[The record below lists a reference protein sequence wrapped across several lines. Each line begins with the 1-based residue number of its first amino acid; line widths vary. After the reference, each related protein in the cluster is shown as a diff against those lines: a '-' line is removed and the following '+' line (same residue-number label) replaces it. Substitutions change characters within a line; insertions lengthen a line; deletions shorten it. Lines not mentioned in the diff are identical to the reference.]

1 MDERRKR
8 LLYRAT
14 HRGTREADRLVGGFA
29 QAHLTGLD
37 AADLDRFEALLEESD
52 VDLVDWLL
60 DRRAAPDRVRSP
72 LLTRMIGFHAGSSL
86 P

>member
-29 QAHLTGLD
+29 EAHLEGLGT
-37 AADLDRFEALLEESD
+37 ADLDLYEALLEESD
-52 VDLVDWLL
+52 VDLVDWLMG
-60 DRRAAPDRVRSP
+60 RREAPARHQ
-72 LLTRMIGFHAGSSL
+72 TIIQKMKKFI
-86 P
+86 

>member
-1 MDERRKR
+1 MDDRRKR

-29 QAHLTGLD
+29 QAHLEGLN

-52 VDLVDWLL
+52 VDLVDWLMG
-60 DRRAAPDRVRSP
+60 RGVAPAHHDAIIEKLRK
-72 LLTRMIGFHAGSSL
+72 SS
-86 P
+86 

>member
-29 QAHLTGLD
+29 EAYLDGLGS
-37 AADLDRFEALLEESD
+37 AELDLFEALLEEND
-52 VDLVDWLL
+52 VDVVDWLIG
-60 DRRAAPDRVRSP
+60 RKAPPPAHDSIIQKIKNA
-72 LLTRMIGFHAGSSL
+72 L
-86 P
+86 

>member
-29 QAHLTGLD
+29 DRFVAELD
-37 AADLDRFEALLEESD
+37 AEGLMAFEALIEERD
-52 VDLVDWLL
+52 ADLVDWLMGH
-60 DRRAAPDRVRSP
+60 AAVPAAFDGP
-72 LLTRMIGFHAGSSL
+72 LMRRMIAFTRGE
-86 P
+86 

>member
-29 QAHLTGLD
+29 QAHVETLD
-37 AADLDRFEALLEESD
+37 STALDQLESLLNEND
-52 VDLVDWLL
+52 VDLVRWIGGRGEPSD
-60 DRRAAPDRVRSP
+60 AASMPV
-72 LLTRMIGFHAGSSL
+72 LQMMIDFKNSL
-86 P
+86 